1 APEFDA
7 GQQEGMASLTH
18 FLLVPTRLM
27 LKVFNVMSRLSMYS
41 AGCLAAVFYCWWALW
56 QVVSRGPFQVL
67 RKKRRGTP
75 PRCLTDASHGEHGF
89 VTLKVSTVNSGLRL
103 HYVAAGEEGA
113 QLMLFL
119 HGFPQNWFAWRHQL
133 REFKRAFKV
142 VALDLRGYGFSD
154 APAGSEHYQ
163 REALLADVHGVIV
176 ALRPK
181 ISKCI
186 LVGHDWGGSIAS
198 EFAACYPNL
207 VEKLI
212 IMNAVQP
219 HVLAEYFS
227 RYPTQLLRSNY
238 MFLFQLP
245 KLPELLW
252 SLDDFYLIKSVM
264 TSKKTGDQ
272 NHLTEE
278 ELEAYLYGLS
288 KDRGLE
294 PPMNYYRNIWVRAKC
309 KDIVVPTLLIWGE
322 KDAFLEKGLVVPM
335 EQKVCKNIKVQ
346 VIPEAGHWV
355 SEEQP
360 KKVNQLMWAF
370 LLQRD

>member
-1 APEFDA
+1 
-7 GQQEGMASLTH
+7 
-18 FLLVPTRLM
+18 
-27 LKVFNVMSRLSMYS
+27 
-41 AGCLAAVFYCWWALW
+41 
-56 QVVSRGPFQVL
+56 
-67 RKKRRGTP
+67 
-75 PRCLTDASHGEHGF
+75 
-89 VTLKVSTVNSGLRL
+89 
-103 HYVAAGEEGA
+103 
-113 QLMLFL
+113 MLFL

-133 REFKRAFKV
+133 QEFKRAFKV

-154 APAGSEHYQ
+154 APAGSEHYR
-163 REALLADVHGVIV
+163 REALLADVHGVID
-176 ALRPK
+176 ALSPSEK
-181 ISKCI
+181 NEISKCI

-227 RYPTQLLRSNY
+227 QYPTQLLRSNY

-288 KDRGLE
+288 KDRGLQ
-294 PPMNYYRNIWVRAKC
+294 PPMNYYRNMSTWVRAKC

-322 KDAFLEKGLVVPM
+322 KDVFLEKGLVVPM

-346 VIPEAGHWV
+346 LIPEAGHWV

-370 LLQRD
+370 LLQRDRDGKRE